1 MAFCELIYFYGINH
15 DITIDTSYI
24 LHVKLFSYDIF
35 VYVLKNL
42 IGEIDRFSVFVKG
55 FQYVILLV
63 VWGGSKNILECQE
76 EEFWSIRI
84 CGCDTGISMRR
95 LRMSRCRVL
104 SVRSVRS
111 VELLL

>member
-1 MAFCELIYFYGINH
+1 MKQFNKMAFCELIYFYGINH

-35 VYVLKNL
+35 VYVFKNL

-63 VWGGSKNILECQE
+63 VWGEQEYSRVSGGRILVDQNL
-76 EEFWSIRI
+76 
-84 CGCDTGISMRR
+84 R
-95 LRMSRCRVL
+95 L
-104 SVRSVRS
+104 
-111 VELLL
+111 